1 MTRFRGEGFESSS
14 YTEMIERVEVMGQRP
29 ARRLK
34 TILDETT
41 ASSYRYARRKA
52 AIETDLGEEAFP
64 AQCPWSFAEAVDAGF
79 WPE

>member
-1 MTRFRGEGFESSS
+1 MAPLDRRC
-14 YTEMIERVEVMGQRP
+14 
-29 ARRLK
+29 ARRNRRLLTDNPSRK